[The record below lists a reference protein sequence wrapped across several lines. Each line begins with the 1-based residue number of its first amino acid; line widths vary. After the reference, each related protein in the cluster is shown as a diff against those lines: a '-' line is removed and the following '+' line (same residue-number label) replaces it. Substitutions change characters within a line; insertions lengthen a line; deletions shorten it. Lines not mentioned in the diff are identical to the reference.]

1 MDDIEGHQVQII
13 RCNSIILVVMRSVW
27 LLTIYSY
34 LGILVGKYQTS
45 YTLAI
50 MDWVTNCET

>member
-34 LGILVGKYQTS
+34 LGMLVGKHQTS

-50 MDWVTNCET
+50 MD